1 MAAAAEPAH
10 GFDPHGRLVEM
21 GLELPPAPGPLGAY
35 APWIITGNILITSGQ
50 FCWGGDELAYTGR
63 MGSDLD
69 ADQSYDACKLA
80 ALCGLAQIN
89 DALGSLD
96 RVKQLVRLEGTMQVA
111 EGFRDHPMALNGA
124 SDLINEV
131 FGERGRH
138 TRMIYANPEM
148 PLNSPVLLV
157 FTVEIEQPQPN
168 SGNEGA
174 A

>member
-1 MAAAAEPAH
+1 MAIAAESRED
-10 GFDPHGRLVEM
+10 FDPHARIVEM

-35 APWIITGNILITSGQ
+35 APWIITGNLLITSGQ
-50 FCWGGDELAYTGR
+50 FSWRGDELAYTGR

-96 RVKQLVRLEGTMQVA
+96 RVSQIVRLEGTMQVA
-111 EGFRDHPMALNGA
+111 DGFRAHPMALNGA
-124 SDLINEV
+124 SDLINDV

-138 TRMIYANPEM
+138 TRMIYTNPEM
-148 PLNSPVLLV
+148 PLDAPVLLV
-157 FTVEIEQPQPN
+157 FTVEIDQPH
-168 SGNEGA
+168 
-174 A
+174 